1 MYSVRLGGKLSTL
14 VLEVREIVTGTAL
27 YLCVPAP
34 PGVFLPVLYPW
45 RGAKAL
51 TKAQGSENLLSPF
64 VGSRSGPMGSFYSKC
79 AHGVATAAYGEG
91 SFLELRV
98 EETTILLGIIGAGLY
113 CTAVYLTIWTAA
125 LPIRMIVSYSWDV
138 VIASMLALIGLS
150 RMSKRPPSKSA
161 IAALPEAEQEKAKK
175 QLKAAAKAASLRR
188 TAAMA
193 LCATVALV
201 RWYFGSVREALKL

>member
-1 MYSVRLGGKLSTL
+1 MILSRHKIATNSL
-14 VLEVREIVTGTAL
+14 TTRSTQVCDARRVTGW
-27 YLCVPAP
+27 CVTSI
-34 PGVFLPVLYPW
+34 Y
-45 RGAKAL
+45 R
-51 TKAQGSENLLSPF
+51 NL
-64 VGSRSGPMGSFYSKC
+64 VEVTRVRVAMGSFYSTC
-79 AHGVATAAYGEG
+79 ANGVATAAYGEG
-91 SFLELRV
+91 RFLELRV

-125 LPIRMIVSYSWDV
+125 LPIRMLVSYSWDV

-201 RWYFGSVREALKL
+201 RWYFGSVREALRL

>member
-1 MYSVRLGGKLSTL
+1 MSRLPPVSFY
-14 VLEVREIVTGTAL
+14 R
-27 YLCVPAP
+27 YPVPVA
-34 PGVFLPVLYPW
+34 
-45 RGAKAL
+45 GAKAQ
-51 TKAQGSENLLSPF
+51 TGTDRAENLLVAFRRNLGYSADH
-64 VGSRSGPMGSFYSKC
+64 VRGPMGSFYSKC

>member
-1 MYSVRLGGKLSTL
+1 M
-14 VLEVREIVTGTAL
+14 GT
-27 YLCVPAP
+27 
-34 PGVFLPVLYPW
+34 
-45 RGAKAL
+45 
-51 TKAQGSENLLSPF
+51 
-64 VGSRSGPMGSFYSKC
+64 FYSTC
-79 AHGVATAAYGEG
+79 ANGVATAAYGEG
-91 SFLELRV
+91 RFLELRV

-125 LPIRMIVSYSWDV
+125 LPIRMLVSYSWDV
-138 VIASMLALIGLS
+138 VIASMLVLIGLS

-201 RWYFGSVREALKL
+201 RWYFGSVREALRL

>member
-1 MYSVRLGGKLSTL
+1 MCPGSPRCLF
-14 VLEVREIVTGTAL
+14 TGT
-27 YLCVPAP
+27 VPVA
-34 PGVFLPVLYPW
+34 GGEGTYPVQYEGTEGI
-45 RGAKAL
+45 RESAVAFRRITFG
-51 TKAQGSENLLSPF
+51 T
-64 VGSRSGPMGSFYSKC
+64 VPMGSFYSKC